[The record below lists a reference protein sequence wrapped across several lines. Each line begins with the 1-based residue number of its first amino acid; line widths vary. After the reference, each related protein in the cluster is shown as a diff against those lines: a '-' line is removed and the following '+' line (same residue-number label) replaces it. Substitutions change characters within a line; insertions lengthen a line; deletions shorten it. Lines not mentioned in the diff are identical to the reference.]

1 MYNMADKK
9 DDKQEQAEKKNL
21 MERKGRYFYANGK
34 RKTSVAR
41 VRLYEDGKG
50 EIIVNNKP
58 VDEYFFGELIG
69 SVKAPLKMANA
80 LKLFDIT
87 ALIQGGGVS
96 SQADALRHG
105 ISKALL
111 EYDPELRKELKKAGF
126 LTRDSRTKERKKFGL
141 KRARRAPQWAKR

>member
-1 MYNMADKK
+1 MAEEMTRKK
-9 DDKQEQAEKKNL
+9 KLVSEMTLMKK
-21 MERKGRYFYANGK
+21 EGHYFYANGK

-41 VRLYEDGKG
+41 VRLYENGKG
-50 EIIVNNKP
+50 EIVVNNKMAN
-58 VDEYFFGELIG
+58 DYFFGELIG
-69 SVKAPLKMANA
+69 SIKAPLKIANA
-80 LKLFDIT
+80 LKLFDVV

-111 EYDPELRKELKKAGF
+111 EYDPELRSELKHAGF
-126 LTRDSRTKERKKFGL
+126 LTRDSRVKERKKPGL